1 MWNLLPHPP
10 QYNAKTTSSS
20 IQRGGRKLDS
30 DFSDRHSTHVLAV
43 HPPAVHEGPG
53 ANLDPP
59 SFLRHSDLQDRIE
72 AREFL
77 APAVPELAG

>member
-1 MWNLLPHPP
+1 MWNLLPHPR
-10 QYNAKTTSSS
+10 QANSKTMSSS

-30 DFSDRHSTHVLAV
+30 DFSDQHSLHVLAV

-59 SFLRHSDLQDRIE
+59 SFLRHSGLQEHLEKRDFLE
-72 AREFL
+72 AAVREH
-77 APAVPELAG
+77 VP